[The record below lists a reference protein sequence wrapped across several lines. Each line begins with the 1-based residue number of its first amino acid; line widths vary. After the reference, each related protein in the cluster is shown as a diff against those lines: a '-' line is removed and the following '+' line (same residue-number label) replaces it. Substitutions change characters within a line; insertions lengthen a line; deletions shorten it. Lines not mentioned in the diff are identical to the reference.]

1 MVALA
6 SLRLEG
12 RLVSKHIVVGAAVAG
27 TSMAHSEHPFTGTDR
42 GGVSGPVTV
51 VSGNLDG
58 GSPDFASILLNTR
71 GVDASDFLFSARH
84 RHKAPKRQERRS
96 TSPTTTLR
104 N

>member
-27 TSMAHSEHPFTGTDR
+27 TSIAHSEHPFTGTDR

-58 GSPDFASILLNTR
+58 GSPDFAIILLNTR
-71 GVDASDFLFSARH
+71 GVDASDLLFSSPAAAQSAQAAG
-84 RHKAPKRQERRS
+84 APLHLS
-96 TSPTTTLR
+96 DYYFA
-104 N
+104 